1 MSPKEVK
8 APPAASAPKTI
19 YAAGGVM
26 WRETADGKVRVLLV
40 HRTKY
45 KDISL
50 PKGKVDPGETL
61 VETAVRELAEETGIK
76 VNLGVPLGVSK
87 YRMGGGGL
95 KVVHWWSAE
104 ATDDA
109 IQASS
114 FVPNRE
120 IAALE
125 WVSVKKAKAR
135 VSYPADVGILEEF
148 ERLLGQGVLR
158 TFPIIVLR
166 HAKASPAEGD
176 QHDDE
181 RTLSGRGFKQA
192 LAIVPALSAYGVKKI
207 VSSDA
212 LRCTQTIEPLVAAA
226 GRKADFTRKL
236 SQDAWE
242 RGKADVRGIVGK
254 RVRARKPVV
263 LCSHLPIIADVME
276 ELALATG
283 TVTGPYVAEA
293 AALEPAAFSVVH
305 ISATN
310 PGSGIVAIETH
321 PPIV

>member
-1 MSPKEVK
+1 MSSKEQK
-8 APPAASAPKTI
+8 ASKDATQPQTV

-26 WRETADGKVRVLLV
+26 WRETPDGKIRVLLV

-61 VETAVRELAEETGIK
+61 VETAVRELKEETGIK

-95 KVVHWWSAE
+95 KVVHWWAAE

-109 IQASS
+109 IQAST

-125 WVSVKKAKAR
+125 WVSIKKAKTR

-158 TFPIIVLR
+158 TFPIVVLR

-181 RTLSGRGFKQA
+181 RTLSSRGQKQA
-192 LAIVPALSAYGVKKI
+192 SAIVPSLRAYGVKKI
-207 VSSDA
+207 VASDA
-212 LRCTQTIEPLVAAA
+212 VRCAETVRPLSDKTRREA
-226 GRKADFTRKL
+226 KLTRKL

-254 RVRARKPVV
+254 RVRARKPAVI
-263 LCSHLPIIADVME
+263 CTHLPVIADTLE

-305 ISATN
+305 LSATN
-310 PGSGIVAIETH
+310 PGSGIIAIETH